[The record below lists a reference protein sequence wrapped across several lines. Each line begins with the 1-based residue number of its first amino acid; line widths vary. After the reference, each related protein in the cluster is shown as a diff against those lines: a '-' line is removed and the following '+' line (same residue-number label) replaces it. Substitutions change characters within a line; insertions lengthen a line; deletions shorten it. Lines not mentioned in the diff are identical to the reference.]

1 MTQNEAM
8 HMSNEQA
15 VQILKPMRDMMRDQH
30 GCPISDAY
38 FAIEKAIRVLTT
50 ISLDEVRG
58 VGEWE
63 IDEQE
68 VGGIFGGRQ
77 IVKIPCCS
85 NCGTH
90 NEWKTNYCP
99 NCGARMKGADA

>member
-1 MTQNEAM
+1 MPLIE
-8 HMSNEQA
+8 
-15 VQILKPMRDMMRDQH
+15 L
-30 GCPISDAY
+30 SDAVEVVDGY
-38 FAIEKAIRVLTT
+38 KRRNPDSWSLCNSIRCDIGELPT
-50 ISLDEVRG
+50 IFPDDVRG

-99 NCGARMKGADA
+99 NCGARMEVSGDTRKN